1 MTFTPSLVI
10 AVEDE
15 LSGAVMS
22 RLISFSGRN
31 FTINRIFNARGNV
44 RLKAGMTKFR
54 EASRV
59 FPHIVLTDL
68 DRYPCPPE
76 LIDTWNAKQLPP
88 QLLFRIAVREVEAW
102 LMADRA
108 GIAEF
113 LHIDVNKVPHAP
125 EAEEDPKR
133 TLINLARKSKKR
145 RLSQEIVPE
154 AGSSAKIGV
163 LYNTHF
169 VKFVNY
175 CWDIEQARLSAPSL
189 ERTISRISTFL
200 TE

>member
-1 MTFTPSLVI
+1 MIMTPSIII

-31 FTINRIFNARGNV
+31 FAINRIFNARGNA
-44 RLKAGMTKFR
+44 RLKDGMTKFR
-54 EASRV
+54 AASRV
-59 FPHIVLTDL
+59 LPHIILTDL
-68 DRYPCPPE
+68 DRCPCPPV
-76 LIDTWNAKQLPP
+76 LIDNWKATQLPP

-102 LMADRA
+102 LLADRA

-113 LHIDVNKVPHAP
+113 LHVDVSKVPHAP
-125 EAEEDPKR
+125 EAEDDPKR
-133 TLINLARKSKKR
+133 TLINLARKSRKR

-154 AGSSAKIGV
+154 VGSSAKIGP

-169 VKFVNY
+169 VNFVNTR
-175 CWDIEQARLSAPSL
+175 WDIEQACLCAPSL
-189 ERTISRISTFL
+189 ARSLSRISTFL
-200 TE
+200 SE

>member
-1 MTFTPSLVI
+1 MTITPSIII

-31 FTINRIFNARGNV
+31 FIINRIFNARGNA
-44 RLKAGMTKFR
+44 RLKDGMTKFR

-59 FPHIVLTDL
+59 LPHIVLTDL
-68 DRYPCPPE
+68 DRCPCPPV
-76 LIDTWNAKQLPP
+76 LLGNWNANQLPP

-102 LMADRA
+102 LLADRE

-113 LHIDVNKVPHAP
+113 LHIDVSKVPHAP
-125 EAEEDPKR
+125 EAEDDPKR
-133 TLINLARKSKKR
+133 TLINLARKSRKR

-154 AGSSAKIGV
+154 VGSSAKIGP
-163 LYNTHF
+163 LYNIHF
-169 VKFVNY
+169 VNFVNTR
-175 CWDIEQARLSAPSL
+175 WDIEQACSYAPSL
-189 ERTISRISTFL
+189 ARTLSRISTFL
-200 TE
+200 SE

>member
-1 MTFTPSLVI
+1 MTITPSLVI

-44 RLKAGMTKFR
+44 RLKDGMIKFR
-54 EASRV
+54 AASRV
-59 FPHIVLTDL
+59 LPHIVLTDL
-68 DRYPCPPE
+68 DRCPCPPE
-76 LIDTWNAKQLPP
+76 LIDNWNANQLPP

-113 LHIDVNKVPHAP
+113 LHIDVSKVPHAP

-133 TLINLARKSKKR
+133 TLINLARKSRKR

-154 AGSSAKIGV
+154 AGSAAKIGP

-169 VKFVNY
+169 VDFVDSRWN
-175 CWDIEQARLSAPSL
+175 IEQACLCAPSL
-189 ERTISRISTFL
+189 DRTLSRISTFL
-200 TE
+200 PE

>member
-1 MTFTPSLVI
+1 MTITPSIII

-31 FTINRIFNARGNV
+31 FAINQIFNARGNA
-44 RLKAGMTKFR
+44 RLKDGMTKFR
-54 EASRV
+54 AASRV
-59 FPHIVLTDL
+59 LPHIILTDL
-68 DRYPCPPE
+68 DRCPCPPV
-76 LIDTWNAKQLPP
+76 LIDNWKANQLPS

-102 LMADRA
+102 LLADRA

-113 LHIDVNKVPHAP
+113 LHVDVSKVPHAP
-125 EAEEDPKR
+125 EAEDDPKR
-133 TLINLARKSKKR
+133 TLLNLARKSRKR

-154 AGSSAKIGV
+154 VGSSAKIGP

-169 VKFVNY
+169 VNFVNTR
-175 CWDIEQARLSAPSL
+175 WDIEQACLCAPSL
-189 ERTISRISTFL
+189 ARTLSRISTFL
-200 TE
+200 SE